1 MDSFFLLKAQ
11 QWLDLMVVEEE
22 ANFNLFG
29 FAWVAQV
36 PFMTN
41 TFYAWRPT
49 WSGMRPASSVVYV
62 KSSWTKSALASCV
75 TGKSTARKTMSGIVN
90 HKSR

>member
-1 MDSFFLLKAQ
+1 
-11 QWLDLMVVEEE
+11 MVVEEE

-49 WSGMRPASSVVYV
+49 WSGMRLASSVVNA
-62 KSSWTKSALASCV
+62 KSFWTRSALASCE
-75 TGKSTARKTMSGIVN
+75 TGKSTAKKTMSGTIVVVN